1 MIKKIIII
9 AAVFSFSVL
18 SAKSIWKD
26 KNIYSSVENAKIGDI
41 VIVNI
46 RDISNIRFNLET
58 NSRSNSSVTS
68 EPDMT
73 ITGFLP
79 KISASKKIINSDST
93 QMSGKN
99 SMSFSISA
107 RIQNKNGNLLTVAG
121 TRTYSF
127 SGVTNTILVNGLVDP
142 YTIKGRSV
150 DSNDMADFRL
160 EIRGTKEG
168 LNLKRDKLKEGD
180 TAKADLTE
188 QEKQDVI
195 IDYLQKMVKELT
207 K

>member
-1 MIKKIIII
+1 MIKKILII

-26 KNIYSSVENAKIGDI
+26 KNIYSSIENAKVGDI
-41 VIVNI
+41 IIVNI

-79 KISASKKIINSDST
+79 KISASKKISNADST
-93 QMSGKN
+93 QMSGRN

-107 RIQNKNGNLLTVAG
+107 RIQNKVGNMLTVAG

-168 LNLKRDKLKEGD
+168 LNLKRDKLKEGE
-180 TAKADLTE
+180 TAKSNLSE

-195 IDYLQKMVKELT
+195 LDYLQKMVKELT

>member
-1 MIKKIIII
+1 MIKKILIIS
-9 AAVFSFSVL
+9 AMFSFSML

-26 KNIYSSVENAKIGDI
+26 KNIYSSVENARIGDI
-41 VIVNI
+41 IVINI
-46 RDISNIRFNLET
+46 RDISNIRFNMET
-58 NSRSNSSVTS
+58 SNRSNSSVTN

-79 KISASKKIINSDST
+79 KISANKKIINADST

-107 RIQNKNGNLLTVAG
+107 RIQNKNGNLLALAG

-127 SGVTNTILVNGLVDP
+127 SGATSTMLVSGLVDP
-142 YTIKGRSV
+142 NTIKGRSV

-168 LNLKRDKLKEGD
+168 LNLRRDKLKEGE
-180 TAKADLTE
+180 TAKANLTE
-188 QEKQDVI
+188 QEKQDLI
-195 IDYLQKMVKELT
+195 LDYLQKMVKELT

>member
-1 MIKKIIII
+1 MIKKILIIS
-9 AAVFSFSVL
+9 AVFSFSLL

-46 RDISNIRFNLET
+46 RDLSNIRFNLET

-79 KISASKKIINSDST
+79 KISASKKITNSDST

-180 TAKADLTE
+180 TAKANLTE

>member
-9 AAVFSFSVL
+9 AAMFSFSVL

-180 TAKADLTE
+180 TAKSDLTE